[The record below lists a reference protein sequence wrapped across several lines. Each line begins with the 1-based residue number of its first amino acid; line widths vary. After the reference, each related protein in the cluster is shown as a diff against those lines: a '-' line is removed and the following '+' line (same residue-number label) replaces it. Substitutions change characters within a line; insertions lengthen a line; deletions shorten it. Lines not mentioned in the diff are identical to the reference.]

1 MWTCTALGKGGLV
14 PGMRYQLRHS
24 SGATRITP
32 EKWLAVRAALTDVRD
47 RFEAL
52 VADADPRAMATA
64 DWTVMDTA
72 AHVTAI
78 AWVYTA
84 MVVSDDTPL
93 PIPDLREA
101 ILTTT
106 VDNIHGGLNVQMLR
120 GYTEREPGAVLA
132 KLHSC
137 TDEILRLTAGEDPS
151 TTFSWL
157 GGSRLPLAGIM
168 AHLTNELLVH
178 GRDIARSVNAPWRI
192 PEEYAAFFFEL
203 FLVEIIRNGLGT
215 LLDDDRPARRG
226 RIAVEFRSAY
236 TIPVTIVLDTGRVSI
251 EEPSGDND
259 VRVYFKPATMSL
271 VLFHYITRPRAVM
284 TGSLRVWGRR
294 PWLLVPFLR
303 KVRLP

>member
-1 MWTCTALGKGGLV
+1 V
-14 PGMRYQLRHS
+14 PRMRGRLRSS

-52 VADADPRAMATA
+52 VADADPRARANA
-64 DWTVMDTA
+64 QWTVMDTA

-78 AWVYTA
+78 AWLYTA

-93 PIPDLREA
+93 PIPGLREV

-106 VDNIHGGLNVQMLR
+106 VDNIHGGLNVQVLR
-120 GYTEREPGAVLA
+120 GYPEREPGAVLTR
-132 KLHSC
+132 LHSC
-137 TDEILRLTAGEDPS
+137 IEEILRLTAGEDPS
-151 TTFSWL
+151 RTVGWL

-178 GRDIARSVNAPWRI
+178 GRDIARSVNAPWQI

-203 FLVEIIRNGLGT
+203 FLIEIIRNGLGT

-236 TIPVTIVLDTGRVSI
+236 TIPVTIVLDTGQVSI
-251 EEPSGDND
+251 EEPSRDND
-259 VRVYFKPATMSL
+259 VRVYFKPATISL
-271 VLFHYITRPRAVM
+271 VLFHYITRSRAAI

>member
-1 MWTCTALGKGGLV
+1 V
-14 PGMRYQLRHS
+14 PGMRYQLNRS
-24 SGATRITP
+24 RGATRITP

-47 RFEAL
+47 RFEAM

-78 AWVYTA
+78 AWLYTA

-93 PIPDLREA
+93 PIPDFRGV
-101 ILTTT
+101 IRTTT

-120 GYTEREPGAVLA
+120 GYGEREPGAVLTR
-132 KLHSC
+132 LHSC

-151 TTFSWL
+151 RTFSWL

-168 AHLTNELLVH
+168 AHLTNELLLH
-178 GRDIARSVNAPWRI
+178 GRDIARSVGAPWRI
-192 PEEYAAFFFEL
+192 PEEYAALFFEL
-203 FLVEIIRNGLGT
+203 FLVEIMRNGLGA
-215 LLDDDRPARRG
+215 LLDDDRPIRPG

-236 TIPVTIVLDTGRVSI
+236 TTPVTMVLDAGRVSI
-251 EEPSGDND
+251 EEPSRDND

-271 VLFHYITRPRAVM
+271 VLFHYITRTRAAM

-294 PWLLVPFLR
+294 PWLLMPFLR

>member
-1 MWTCTALGKGGLV
+1 MPGK
-14 PGMRYQLRHS
+14 RYQLYRG

-32 EKWLAVRAALTDVRD
+32 EKWLAVRSALTDACG

-52 VADADPRAMATA
+52 VAAADPRAMATA
-64 DWTVMDTA
+64 EWTVLDA
-72 AHVTAI
+72 AVHVTAI
-78 AWVYTA
+78 AWLYTA
-84 MVVSDDTPL
+84 MVVSDETPL
-93 PIPDLREA
+93 PIPGLREV

-106 VDNIHGGLNVQMLR
+106 VDNIHGGLNAQMPR

-137 TDEILRLTAGEDPS
+137 TDEILRLTASEDPS
-151 TTFSWL
+151 RTFSWL
-157 GGSRLPLAGIM
+157 GGSRLPLAGFM

-178 GRDIARSVNAPWRI
+178 GHDIARSVGAPWQI

-215 LLDDDRPARRG
+215 IMDCGKPVRRG

-236 TIPVTIVLDTGRVSI
+236 TLPVTIVLDTGRISI
-251 EEPSGDND
+251 EEPDRDND

-271 VLFHYITRPRAVM
+271 VLFHYTTRSRAAM

-303 KVRLP
+303 EVRLP

>member
-1 MWTCTALGKGGLV
+1 
-14 PGMRYQLRHS
+14 MRSQLRRG

-52 VADADPRAMATA
+52 VADADPRAMANA
-64 DWTVMDTA
+64 EWTVMDTA

-84 MVVSDDTPL
+84 MAVSDDTPL
-93 PIPDLREA
+93 PIPGLREV

-132 KLHSC
+132 RLHSC
-137 TDEILRLTAGEDPS
+137 TDEILRLIAGEDPS
-151 TTFSWL
+151 RTFSWL
-157 GGSRLPLAGIM
+157 GGSRLPLAGIV
-168 AHLTNELLVH
+168 AHLINELLVH
-178 GRDIARSVNAPWRI
+178 GRDIARSVNAPWQI

-203 FLVEIIRNGLGT
+203 FLIEIIRNGLGT

-236 TIPVTIVLDTGRVSI
+236 TIPVTIVLDTGQVSI
-251 EEPSGDND
+251 EEPSRDND

-271 VLFHYITRPRAVM
+271 VLFHYITRSRAAM

-294 PWLLVPFLR
+294 PWLLLPFLR

>member
-1 MWTCTALGKGGLV
+1 V
-14 PGMRYQLRHS
+14 PRMRGRLRSS

-52 VADADPRAMATA
+52 VADADPRARANA
-64 DWTVMDTA
+64 QWTVMDTA

-78 AWVYTA
+78 AWLYTA

-93 PIPDLREA
+93 PIPGLREV

-106 VDNIHGGLNVQMLR
+106 VDNIHGGLNVQVLR
-120 GYTEREPGAVLA
+120 GYTEREPGAVLTR
-132 KLHSC
+132 LHSC
-137 TDEILRLTAGEDPS
+137 IEEILRLTAGEDPS
-151 TTFSWL
+151 RTVGWL

-178 GRDIARSVNAPWRI
+178 GRDIARSVNAPWQI

-203 FLVEIIRNGLGT
+203 FLIEIIRNGLGT

-236 TIPVTIVLDTGRVSI
+236 TIPVTIVLDTGQVSI
-251 EEPSGDND
+251 EEPSRDND
-259 VRVYFKPATMSL
+259 VRVYFKPATISL
-271 VLFHYITRPRAVM
+271 VLFHYITRSRAAI